1 MGEINYNDCNFHA
14 FSPLLHLVLESN
26 SIVPLIAGCM
36 VGNKQSPSA
45 IAITCQFM
53 SENKIHP
60 IKIRLG
66 PLTVVIMAATQNE
79 MFVKLL

>member
-45 IAITCQFM
+45 IAITCQLM

-60 IKIRLG
+60 IKNKTRTFNSNDHG
-66 PLTVVIMAATQNE
+66 GYS
-79 MFVKLL
+79 K